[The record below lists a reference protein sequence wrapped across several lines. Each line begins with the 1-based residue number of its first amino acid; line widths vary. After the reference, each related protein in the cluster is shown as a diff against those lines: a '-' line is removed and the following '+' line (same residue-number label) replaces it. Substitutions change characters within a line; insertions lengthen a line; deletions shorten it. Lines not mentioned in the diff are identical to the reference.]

1 MLTADWRPTAAMIQ
15 LRERAQI
22 LGEIRTF
29 FAERD
34 VWEVET
40 PLLSAAATT
49 DPNLASL
56 STVYAGQHYYLHTS
70 PEFPMKRLLAAG
82 SGAIYQLCRVFRDD
96 ERGRRHHPE
105 FTLLEWYR
113 PGYDENQ
120 LMGEIESLLRSLAQ
134 GRRPLGPGQ
143 RLTYQQAFQRHAG
156 LNPHTATVVE
166 CAQLATKQGIQIA
179 DLGPDIDLWLDLL
192 MSEVVTPQLGRDG
205 PVFITDFPASQSAL
219 ARLKPGT
226 PVVAARFEL
235 FLAGMELANGF
246 HELTDAAEQ
255 RRRFVADNTKRR
267 AQGQPEMPM
276 DERFLAALAAG
287 LPDCAGVALGVDRLL
302 MALLGQPCIDGV
314 LSFPIEIS

>member
-1 MLTADWRPTAAMIQ
+1 
-15 LRERAQI
+15 
-22 LGEIRTF
+22 
-29 FAERD
+29 
-34 VWEVET
+34 
-40 PLLSAAATT
+40 
-49 DPNLASL
+49 
-56 STVYAGQHYYLHTS
+56 
-70 PEFPMKRLLAAG
+70 
-82 SGAIYQLCRVFRDD
+82 
-96 ERGRRHHPE
+96 
-105 FTLLEWYR
+105 
-113 PGYDENQ
+113 
-120 LMGEIESLLRSLAQ
+120 
-134 GRRPLGPGQ
+134 
-143 RLTYQQAFQRHAG
+143 